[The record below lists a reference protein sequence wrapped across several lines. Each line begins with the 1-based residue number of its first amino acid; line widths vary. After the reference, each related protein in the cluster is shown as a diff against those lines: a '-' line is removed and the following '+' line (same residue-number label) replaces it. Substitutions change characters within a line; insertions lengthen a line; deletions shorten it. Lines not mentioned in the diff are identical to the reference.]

1 MLLYFKKRKK
11 SLEEAV
17 EIHKKLDSLP
27 IQQLFLLPA
36 VEITFLLFPFS
47 IQHTGCLF
55 LCYPNEKLYNVTF
68 ALTCWLDVTR
78 LFGALGI
85 CS

>member
-1 MLLYFKKRKK
+1 MTTCSHVFDKSKVSVSVSLKVTLLYFKKRKKK

-36 VEITFLLFPFS
+36 VEITFLLFPSS

-55 LCYPNEKLYNVTF
+55 LCYPNEKL
-68 ALTCWLDVTR
+68 
-78 LFGALGI
+78 
-85 CS
+85 